1 MLNVA
6 HLALLGFLA
15 SALHWLF
22 ARSHVM
28 EWFWSRATGRLA
40 QLLACPACSG
50 WWLGLG
56 LGVAGIEPVTTKLTV
71 LNVAITGLLGLWL
84 TPVFEAV
91 LLWGLNASHIEQG
104 EAPAP
109 SADEQPPV
117 G

>member
-1 MLNVA
+1 MLNIA
-6 HLALLGFLA
+6 HLALLGFFS

-28 EWFWSRATGRLA
+28 QWFWSRATGRLE

-56 LGVAGIEPVTTKLTV
+56 LGAAGLAPVTTKL
-71 LNVAITGLLGLWL
+71 VALDVALAGLLGLWL

-91 LLWGLNASHIEQG
+91 LLWGLNASHIEQVDP
-104 EAPAP
+104 PA
-109 SADEQPPV
+109 DPPTHDA
-117 G
+117 